1 MLNTSSPAFLHR
13 VLLVDAATCVLTG
26 ALLALGAGA
35 LSPLFGLPEA
45 LLREAGI
52 ALLPI
57 AAFIAFTGTRSAIS
71 PRMVWLV
78 IAGNALWVI
87 GSIGLLLYGGLAP
100 TVLGQVFVLAQA
112 LAVAVLAELEYF
124 GLRRSSAAVAA

>member
-1 MLNTSSPAFLHR
+1 MLNTSFPVFLRR

-26 ALLALGAGA
+26 ALLALGADA

-52 ALLPI
+52 VLFPI
-57 AAFIAFTGTRSAIS
+57 AAFIAFTGTRSALS
-71 PRMVWLV
+71 ARMVWLV
-78 IAGNALWVI
+78 IAGNALWVV
-87 GSIGLLLYGGLAP
+87 GSIGLLLSGWVAP
-100 TVLGQVFVLAQA
+100 TAVGQVFVLVQA

-124 GLRRSSAAVAA
+124 GLRRGAAAVPA

>member
-1 MLNTSSPAFLHR
+1 MLNTSSPVFLRR

-35 LSPLFGLPEA
+35 LSPLFGLPEV

-52 ALLPI
+52 VLFPI
-57 AAFIAFTGTRSAIS
+57 AAFIAFTGTRDGVS
-71 PRMVWLV
+71 PRAVWFV
-78 IAGNALWVI
+78 IAGNGLWVV
-87 GSIGLLLYGGLAP
+87 GSIALLLSGWVAP
-100 TVLGQVFVLAQA
+100 TALGQAFVLAQA

-124 GLRRSSAAVAA
+124 GLRRSSAVLPA